1 MPKGKF
7 TAFAETVCSVS
18 DVLDAAISVGGNAAG
33 LIPTHRQ
40 CSIEITNKCS
50 NYTLRNPS
58 LHTDSGSCT
67 EPLPGTSIDPSKTG
81 NALFTKT
88 PNTARGAVGVFTYNL
103 LNQSA
108 NASTEKIA
116 VMFSVP
122 YDYNLYSNWYAV
134 GIFDKSVLC
143 DHDLYYQMYNNT
155 GTFERKKGG
164 QSIEYRK
171 DNVTIIATMTDTF
184 QPVMHVEVKD
194 N

>member
-1 MPKGKF
+1 M
-7 TAFAETVCSVS
+7 ASNLAV
-18 DVLDAAISVGGNAAG
+18 DAALTVGTEVAG

-40 CSIEITNKCS
+40 CSVLMTNKCS
-50 NYTLRNPS
+50 NYSLCNLS
-58 LHTDSGSCT
+58 LHSDSGSCT
-67 EPLPGTSIDPSKTG
+67 EPLPLTIDPSKTG

-103 LNQSA
+103 LNQST

-122 YDYNLYSNWYAV
+122 YDYNLYSNWFAV

-143 DHDLYYQMYNNT
+143 DRDLYYRMYNNT
-155 GTFERKKGG
+155 GTFDRKKAG
-164 QSIEYRK
+164 QNIEYKK
-171 DNVTIIATMTDTF
+171 DNVTITAMMTDTF
-184 QPVMHVEVKD
+184 QPVLQVEVKD

>member
-1 MPKGKF
+1 MPKGKKF
-7 TAFAETVCSVS
+7 TAFADTMCSAS
-18 DVLDAAISVGGNAAG
+18 NVLDAAISVGGNAAG

-58 LHTDSGSCT
+58 LHSDSGSCT
-67 EPLPGTSIDPSKTG
+67 EPLPLTIDPSKTG

-88 PNTARGAVGVFTYNL
+88 PNTARGAVGVFTYD
-103 LNQSA
+103 LNQST

-122 YDYNLYSNWYAV
+122 YDYNLYSNWFAV

-143 DHDLYYQMYNNT
+143 DHDLYYRMYNNT
-155 GTFERKKGG
+155 GTFDRKKGG
-164 QSIEYRK
+164 QSIEYKK
-171 DNVTIIATMTDTF
+171 DNVTITAMMTDTF
-184 QPVMHVEVKD
+184 QPVLQVEVKD